1 MTSSAELPSGDI
13 GTDEIQVQSGGS
25 ADTIQ
30 FMPSLLMNAART
42 AGMGSEVRNA
52 EVFGTDV
59 DREQGLVRVRITAS
73 QEVREKFLLTLTTSG
88 FTVSSSA
95 KPQLLVFPA
104 KEDSSQSD
112 LEEAM

>member
-1 MTSSAELPSGDI
+1 MSSSEQLPLGDI
-13 GTDEIQVQSGGS
+13 GTDEIQVRSSGS
-25 ADTIQ
+25 VETMQ

-42 AGMGSEVRNA
+42 AGMGSEVRNT

-59 DREQGLVRVRITAS
+59 DREQRLVHVRITAS
-73 QEVREKFLLTLTTSG
+73 QEVREKFLSILTTNG

-95 KPQLLVFPA
+95 KPQLLVFPTA
-104 KEDSSQSD
+104 QEVSDSD